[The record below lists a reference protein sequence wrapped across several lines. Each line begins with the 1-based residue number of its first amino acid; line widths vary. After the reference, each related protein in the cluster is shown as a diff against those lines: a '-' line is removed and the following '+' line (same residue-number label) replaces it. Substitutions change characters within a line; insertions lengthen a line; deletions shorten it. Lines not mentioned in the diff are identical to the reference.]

1 MSALNLTALTTTL
14 GDYCREHRDVLVSEA
29 LLSDPVSSQFEV
41 MDEVTD
47 EVPLPS
53 LAISDLIRPAKP
65 ETFDAAGDELAFAA
79 RVLKVRG
86 VKFDLRI
93 IPQQLEKTWL
103 GKLKNP
109 RDPFD
114 LPFEAFIMQ
123 KIGEQVAA
131 NLNLQ
136 AIYGGT
142 YNASGTTPV
151 ATMDGFLK
159 LIADAITATDIAP
172 VTTGVITSTNIVDK
186 SEEVYDALGEAYKGM
201 PTEMKVNPQL
211 FDWYNRRYRSLH
223 GSNNNYDGMKQGRLM
238 LDGTNCEIV
247 RTPGLGTSQRMIC
260 TPKNNM
266 VFGCDSADTF
276 NLEIEKENRS
286 IKLLGDFK
294 AGVQFK
300 EIHSR
305 ALAVNDQA

>member
-1 MSALNLTALTTTL
+1 MSALDLTALKTTL
-14 GDYCREHRDVLVSEA
+14 GDYCRENRDVLVTEA
-29 LLSDPVSSQFEV
+29 LLSSPIASSFDV

-65 ETFDAAGDELAFAA
+65 ETFDAAGGELAFAA

-86 VKFDLRI
+86 VKFDLLI

-109 RDPFD
+109 KDPFD
-114 LPFEAFIMQ
+114 LPFEGFIMQ
-123 KIGEQVAA
+123 YISEKVAE
-131 NLNLQ
+131 NLHLKSVY
-136 AIYGGT
+136 AGT
-142 YNASGTTPV
+142 YNASGTTPG

-159 LIADAITATDIAP
+159 IIADEITATNIVP
-172 VTTGVITSTNIVDK
+172 VATGVITSSNIIDK
-186 SEEVYDALGEAYKGM
+186 AEAVYDALGEAYKGI
-201 PTEMKVNPQL
+201 PTEMKVSPQL
-211 FDWYNRRYRSLH
+211 FDWYNRKYRSLY
-223 GSNNNYDGMKQGRLM
+223 GANNNYDGMKQGRLL

-247 RTPGLGTSQRMIC
+247 RSPGLGSSQRMIC
-260 TPKNNM
+260 TAKENM
-266 VFGCDSADTF
+266 VYGCDTADSF
-276 NLEIEKENRS
+276 NLEVQRENRS
-286 IKLLGDFK
+286 IKILGDFK

-300 EIHSR
+300 EINAN